1 MLQIIKT
8 FLVGLIF
15 IAPFCVNAQ
24 STLFQQGSKEYILLD
39 RLEIKLQGDSL
50 LNFSF
55 IKPFNRKWW
64 ASALDRAGSSKISLS
79 RVDRYNINR
88 SRLNNLEWTSNGV
101 SSIKSK
107 KPVFNSFFKDPAN
120 MIGVNQKDFF
130 LSVNPVLQLQA
141 M

>member
-64 ASALDRAGSSKISLS
+64 
-79 RVDRYNINR
+79 
-88 SRLNNLEWTSNGV
+88 
-101 SSIKSK
+101 
-107 KPVFNSFFKDPAN
+107 
-120 MIGVNQKDFF
+120 F
-130 LSVNPVLQLQA
+130 LQ
-141 M
+141 